1 MAQYDLTPKV
11 AKFLDRHLVLPL
23 LDFLSN
29 QEAPIFDPK
38 DLLKARVQ
46 LLSKTNMVDFHEELH
61 KLLHESDDAP
71 EAFEARRKAVLEKVS
86 HLKVEAKP
94 VIDALEAIS
103 DEKKNQLI
111 TEKRFTSQ
119 YLKETSKITEEQVD
133 VLFTYAKF
141 QFDCGSYPGASLLI
155 SNYLPLVSTA
165 TGAGASKY
173 LSALWGKFATDILV
187 GQWEQACNDLE
198 DLKNCIDSN
207 NYGTPLEKL
216 QQRGWLVH
224 WSLFVFFMGRSPG
237 ALELFFQSQ
246 YLSAIQNTCPHML
259 RYVTAAVITST
270 TKRKGNAVKDLVRVL
285 QHEKENGYKDPI
297 TELIECLFAH
307 FDFEGAQQKLRE
319 CEEVLKN
326 DPFLSNWQGEFMEN
340 ARLLIF
346 ETYCRIHKVIDI
358 GMLSEKLNM
367 GPERAEQ
374 WIVDLIRNARL
385 DAKIDSAK
393 GHVVMTTKY
402 PTIYEQVIDKTRSL
416 TYQTNMF
423 AAQVAQP
430 ASS

>member
-1 MAQYDLTPKV
+1 
-11 AKFLDRHLVLPL
+11 
-23 LDFLSN
+23 
-29 QEAPIFDPK
+29 
-38 DLLKARVQ
+38 
-46 LLSKTNMVDFHEELH
+46 
-61 KLLHESDDAP
+61 
-71 EAFEARRKAVLEKVS
+71 
-86 HLKVEAKP
+86 
-94 VIDALEAIS
+94 
-103 DEKKNQLI
+103 
-111 TEKRFTSQ
+111 
-119 YLKETSKITEEQVD
+119 
-133 VLFTYAKF
+133 
-141 QFDCGSYPGASLLI
+141 
-155 SNYLPLVSTA
+155 
-165 TGAGASKY
+165 
-173 LSALWGKFATDILV
+173 
-187 GQWEQACNDLE
+187 
-198 DLKNCIDSN
+198 
-207 NYGTPLEKL
+207 
-216 QQRGWLVH
+216 
-224 WSLFVFFMGRSPG
+224 MGRSPG

>member
-1 MAQYDLTPKV
+1 MAAYDLTPMV

-23 LDFLSN
+23 LDFLST
-29 QEAPIFDPK
+29 QEMPIFDSK

-61 KLLHESDDAP
+61 KLLHETEEAP
-71 EAFEARRKAVLEKVS
+71 AEFEARRKEVLEKVS

-94 VIDALEAIS
+94 VIDALESIS

-111 TEKRFTSQ
+111 AEKRFTTQ
-119 YLKETSKITEEQVD
+119 YLKETFKITEEQVD

-155 SNYLPLVSTA
+155 SNYLPLVSNS
-165 TGAGASKY
+165 TGASAQKY

-187 GQWEQACNDLE
+187 GQWEQAYNDLE

-224 WSLFVFFMGRSPG
+224 WSLFVFFMGRSNG

-367 GPERAEQ
+367 GPDRAEQ